1 VSGGAK
7 DPAAR
12 RSRTAV
18 ALAASVA
25 IAAAAS
31 AAPARADDRIRV
43 DDTYGRIEGDLSLL
57 GGLGATFGPRAPR
70 ASAEIR
76 ARYLG
81 AAGLFASYE
90 DALGL
95 AVTTPRRLFALGL
108 EGRPAFLGRWLLGK
122 ETGVAFL
129 DLVVDSVGVDLGVV
143 FAQPSDKPLSPRPGF
158 ESGLGLE
165 IPLFG
170 RASGLFLTTRGGVR
184 WSHLGLAGSTPGGA
198 DDRALYGQVGLAWQE
213 VFMAHLVDLG
223 DRRDP

>member
-1 VSGGAK
+1 MSGRPKSPARRRRG
-7 DPAAR
+7 AAR
-12 RSRTAV
+12 
-18 ALAASVA
+18 ALYVAASFA
-25 IAAAAS
+25 IVT
-31 AAPARADDRIRV
+31 AAPPASADDRIRV

-70 ASAEIR
+70 ASAELR

-129 DLVVDSVGVDLGVV
+129 DLVVDSVGIDLGVV
-143 FAQPSDKPLSPRPGF
+143 FAQPSDKALSPRPGF

-198 DDRALYGQVGLAWQE
+198 DDRALYGQIGLAWQE
-213 VFMAHLVDLG
+213 VFIAHLVDLG